1 MYYLKYDFLV
11 NNELKIGEYGG
22 NGTYD
27 RENKSDYY
35 II

>member
-22 NGTYD
+22 MVRTTEKINLIT
-27 RENKSDYY
+27 
-35 II
+35 I